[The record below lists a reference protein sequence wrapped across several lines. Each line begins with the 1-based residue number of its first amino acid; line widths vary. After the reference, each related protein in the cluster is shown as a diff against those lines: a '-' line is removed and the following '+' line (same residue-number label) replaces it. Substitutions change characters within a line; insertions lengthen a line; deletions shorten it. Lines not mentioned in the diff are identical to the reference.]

1 MNWDKIKEKY
11 PKAFDKYS
19 EWLEDP
25 TEITEYG
32 FLVYIE
38 MNDKHHIV
46 NRRYLYDFFDEQG
59 IIISIYHDPED
70 LWQYDINDR
79 EVNTAVGIKSR
90 TEAEEKAFEKA
101 FEILENKI
109 IKEQK

>member
-1 MNWDKIKEKY
+1 MNWESVRRKY

-38 MNDKHHIV
+38 MNDKHTIV
-46 NRRYLYDFFDEQG
+46 NGRYLFDFFDEQG
-59 IIISIYHDPED
+59 IYITIKYRYGIPVEKSFIWYIES
-70 LWQYDINDR
+70 WYD
-79 EVNTAVGIKSR
+79 THTTR
-90 TEAEEKAFEKA
+90 TEAEEQAFEKA
-101 FEILENKI
+101 FEILENKLGL
-109 IKEQK
+109 

>member
-1 MNWDKIKEKY
+1 MNWENIKTKY

-38 MNDKHHIV
+38 MNDKHTIV
-46 NRRYLYDFFDEQG
+46 NDRYLYDFFDEQG
-59 IIISIYHDPED
+59 INISIGAFLGFDYRIY
-70 LWQYDINDR
+70 QKA
-79 EVNTAVGIKSR
+79 NTLASNKITFDTR
-90 TEAEEKAFEKA
+90 TLAEEKAFEKA
-101 FEILENKI
+101 FEILENKLGL
-109 IKEQK
+109 